1 MPDRASP
8 RNPNSITGPQHCKPG
23 PAFRDKPSPAQ
34 EGNAGAGLTTEQDL
48 DHQTATSQARSGVP
62 RQAFPS
68 AGGECRI
75 GPHHRTRPRPPDRSI
90 ASPFRRSATSL
101 SQRRRGMPDRASPPN
116 SNSTTR
122 PQHRKPGPPLR
133 EKPSPAPVSNGGS
146 SPRPNP
152 ECRNRSRASAQ
163 IASDH
168 SHSIVAG
175 GFPEMS

>member
-1 MPDRASP
+1 MPGS
-8 RNPNSITGPQHCKPG
+8 
-23 PAFRDKPSPAQ
+23 AFRDKPSPAQ
-34 EGNAGAGLTTEQDL
+34 QGNAGSGLTAEPEL
-48 DHQTATSQARSGVP
+48 HHRTAALQARSGVP
-62 RQAFPS
+62 RQAFPN
-68 AGGECRI
+68 AGGECRS
-75 GPHHRTRPRPPDRSI
+75 GPHHRTRPRPPDRNI
-90 ASPFRRSATSL
+90 TSPVRRSATSL

-116 SNSTTR
+116 KTSTTR
-122 PQHRKPGPPLR
+122 PQHRKPVPAFR

>member
-1 MPDRASP
+1 MESADSSRQALRGARAE
-8 RNPNSITGPQHCKPG
+8 IQT
-23 PAFRDKPSPAQ
+23 
-34 EGNAGAGLTTEQDL
+34 GLTLPPPDPNAIAS
-48 DHQTATSQARSGVP
+48 HPHAGVGIP

-68 AGGECRI
+68 AAGECRI
-75 GPHHRTRPRPPDRSI
+75 GPHRGTRTPSSDRSI
-90 ASPFRRSATSL
+90 ASPVRRSATSL
-101 SQRRRGMPDRASPPN
+101 SQRRRGMPERASPPN
-116 SNSTTR
+116 KTSTTR
-122 PQHRKPGPPLR
+122 PQHRKPVPAFR